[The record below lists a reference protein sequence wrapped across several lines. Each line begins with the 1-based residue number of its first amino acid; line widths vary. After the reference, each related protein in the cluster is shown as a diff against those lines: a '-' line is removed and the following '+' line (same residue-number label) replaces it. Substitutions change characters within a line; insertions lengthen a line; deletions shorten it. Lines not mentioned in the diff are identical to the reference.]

1 MKARHKGGSDRYGHG
16 LVAVALLCGVF
27 GAGALAFASPNPEDA
42 TKQPLLQQLTS
53 LGESRQW
60 QEALEAFWDMCRL
73 DPSAGL
79 NAATWAAVMVACGR
93 VAKWFEVMELLQE
106 AVAKS
111 ITPNSEM
118 SAAAVNAYADRLAW
132 EEAVLL
138 LALAPEAQEILPKV
152 VETCAVAG
160 QSTVV
165 TQLVRRQLQTLD
177 EPQGS
182 ALLLAMSRTGR
193 FWRESMALLA
203 TMRGQQLQLSAENLQ
218 DVMAACDPGSRWRRD
233 GEGILFE
240 ADRRPMEVLQL
251 FCSARQWSIEPT
263 ARLYQ
268 TALGGLHHSSSGRF
282 WAWTLHLLEEMEA
295 SGFDATCT
303 DFLVA
308 IEAVSAAE
316 PEEAFGKTAEEM
328 KAIKSLRAQL
338 AKIKAPKG
346 RRFEVPK
353 FSPAFVSTKQSFKT
367 DTEPTS
373 GSPIVEDT
381 LVSERMRTNEPLTGG
396 PLRKWEMALS
406 LLYKLELK
414 GLSAD
419 TTSFDHVVAACA
431 RAQEL
436 APCKVLLDTMYRQS
450 VNLSSRT
457 FDSLIGG
464 CSRKGLWQ
472 QALALFD
479 RAKTMQLAGEGTYNQ
494 ALKACARGKQP
505 RLAMLLLVDMDEG
518 SPDETSLVSSESI
531 TSAMAACAKCTFW
544 VQALQLLL
552 KLKER
557 QLRPSAKTYSAAVA
571 SCALGGAEWEKA
583 IYLLEESLQQNQTNG
598 DVFAAA
604 VIACQSRWELV
615 LSVLV
620 SMRTARIAPVSR
632 TYSDVLRLFTAAG
645 KATEVVKFLEEPLQE
660 YDLGEVT

>member
-1 MKARHKGGSDRYGHG
+1 MQ
-16 LVAVALLCGVF
+16 VALALLCGLF
-27 GAGALAFASPNPEDA
+27 WAGALAFASPNP
-42 TKQPLLQQLTS
+42 QPQLQQLTS

-60 QEALEAFWDMCRL
+60 QETLEVFWDMCRL

-111 ITPNSEM
+111 VTPNSEM
-118 SAAAVNAYADRLAW
+118 SAAAVNAYANRLAW

-138 LALAPEAQEILPKV
+138 LALAPEAQKILPKV

-160 QSTVV
+160 QSAEV
-165 TQLVRRQLQTLD
+165 TQLVRRQLETLD

-203 TMRGQQLQLSAENLQ
+203 KMRGQQLQQSAENLQ
-218 DVMAACDPGSRWRRD
+218 DVMAACDPGSQWRRD
-233 GEGILFE
+233 AGEGILLE
-240 ADRRPMEVLQL
+240 AVPRRPMEVLQL
-251 FCSARQWSIEPT
+251 FCLARRWSIEPT
-263 ARLYQ
+263 ARLYR
-268 TALGGLHHSSSGRF
+268 TALGGLYHSSSGRF
-282 WAWTLHLLEEMEA
+282 WAWALHLLEEMEA
-295 SGFDATCT
+295 FGFDATCT

-316 PEEAFGKTAEEM
+316 PEEAFGRTAEEV

-346 RRFEVPK
+346 RHFKVPK

-367 DTEPTS
+367 DTEPTP

-396 PLRKWEMALS
+396 PLRKWEMAVS
-406 LLYKLELK
+406 LLHKLELK

-419 TTSFDHVVAACA
+419 TTSFDHVVSACA

-436 APCKVLLDTMYRQS
+436 APCKVLLDTMHCQS

-479 RAKTMQLAGEGTYNQ
+479 RAKTMQLAGAGTYNQ

-505 RLAMLLLVDMDEG
+505 RLAMLLLVDMDE
-518 SPDETSLVSSESI
+518 DESSLVSSESI

-571 SCALGGAEWEKA
+571 SCARNGGAEWEKA
-583 IYLLEESLQQNQTNG
+583 IYLLEESLQQQQSNG

-620 SMRTARIAPVSR
+620 SMRAARIAPVGR